1 MELLKV
7 ENLNKSFLS
16 NKKAKQVHAVKNVSF
31 TLNSGEFLALVG
43 ESGSGKSTVAK
54 MIAGLIST
62 DSGTVFLKGDRIRY
76 PYKREI
82 YQTMQMVF
90 QMPVDS
96 FDPRRKIGSVLEMV
110 LKNFGY
116 SGDRK
121 KRAEELL
128 SMVGLYPEYLDKL
141 PGQMS
146 GGECQRAALARAL
159 AAEPQ
164 LFICD
169 EITSALDVSVQA
181 QIIDLLL
188 TLREKMNI
196 SILFISHDLALV
208 QGLCD
213 KILVMKDGVIV
224 ESGEAKEVLTSPK
237 QEYTRQLLESVI
249 TVEDVS

>member
-1 MELLKV
+1 MELLRV
-7 ENLNKSFLS
+7 EKLNKSFLS
-16 NKKAKQVHAVKNVSF
+16 NKKAKQVHAVDNVSF
-31 TLNSGEFLALVG
+31 TLNSGEFMALVG

-54 MIAGLIST
+54 IISGLIPA
-62 DSGTVFLKGDRIRY
+62 DSGRIFLKGVPLSY
-76 PYKREI
+76 PYARET

-96 FDPRRKIGSVLEMV
+96 FDPRRKIGNVLELI
-110 LKNFGY
+110 LKRFQYPGN
-116 SGDRK
+116 RK
-121 KRAEELL
+121 SRAEELL
-128 SMVGLYPEYLDKL
+128 AMVGLGPEYLDRL

-159 AAEPQ
+159 AVEPQ
-164 LFICD
+164 LLICD

-188 TLREKMNI
+188 TLREKMQI
-196 SILFISHDLALV
+196 SMLFISHDLALV

-224 ESGEAKEVLTSPK
+224 ESGEAKEVLTSP
-237 QEYTRQLLESVI
+237 
-249 TVEDVS
+249 

>member
-1 MELLKV
+1 MELLRV
-7 ENLNKSFLS
+7 EKLNKSFLS
-16 NKKAKQVHAVKNVSF
+16 NKKAKQVHAVDNVSF
-31 TLNSGEFLALVG
+31 TLNSGEFMALVG

-54 MIAGLIST
+54 IISGLIPA
-62 DSGTVFLKGDRIRY
+62 DSGRIFLKGVPLSY
-76 PYKREI
+76 PYARET

-96 FDPRRKIGSVLEMV
+96 FDPRRKIGNVLELI
-110 LKNFGY
+110 LKRFQY
-116 SGDRK
+116 SGNRK
-121 KRAEELL
+121 SRAEELL
-128 SMVGLYPEYLDKL
+128 AMGGLGPEYLDRL

-159 AAEPQ
+159 AVEPQ
-164 LFICD
+164 LLSCD

-188 TLREKMNI
+188 TLREKMQI
-196 SILFISHDLALV
+196 SMLFISHDLALV

-224 ESGEAKEVLTSPK
+224 ESGEAKEVLTSPEE
-237 QEYTRQLLESVI
+237 EYTRQLLNSI
-249 TVEDVS
+249 IA